1 MSLAFD
7 VVVENTAQCPLP
19 HCIPIDAQFVQLL
32 SALSACLLYFFFF
45 YLKLGMRVRDCRYAH
60 LLNG

>member
-7 VVVENTAQCPLP
+7 VVVENTAQCPPPP

-32 SALSACLLYFFFF
+32 SALSACLLYFF
-45 YLKLGMRVRDCRYAH
+45 LT
-60 LLNG
+60 